1 MTQNIDIEW
10 KNPDKMPPHE
20 GQFFVAVKYTNGLGT
35 YDLLPWDG
43 EKWVIDYHAEI
54 VGWVTM
60 TDFMGSIKA
69 GWPAWDECIIETEK

>member
-1 MTQNIDIEW
+1 MGYHLER
-10 KNPDKMPPHE
+10 
-20 GQFFVAVKYTNGLGT
+20 AGT

-43 EKWVIDYHAEI
+43 EKWVIDYNAEI

-69 GWPAWDECIIETEK
+69 GWPNWDECIIETEK